1 MSDLET
7 RLVAIL
13 RDAPSLMTVMRIAR
27 DLGLPDWLIVSGA
40 VYQRVWN
47 HVTGRDPDYGV
58 RDYDLAYFDPDT
70 SYEAEDVHIKRA
82 ATAFPP
88 PLDALVEVRNQARV
102 HLWFHDHFGGDEP
115 YPPLA
120 NSAEALSRFL
130 APAFA
135 VGARLED
142 DERLS
147 IVAPFGLEDLFAL
160 RLQPNPLRDRAKGAG
175 WDKAIGSAKAR
186 WPEVTVIG

>member
-88 PLDALVEVRNQARV
+88 PFDALVGVDLQAIIAVIQVRRV
-102 HLWFHDHFGGDEP
+102 
-115 YPPLA
+115 
-120 NSAEALSRFL
+120 
-130 APAFA
+130 
-135 VGARLED
+135 
-142 DERLS
+142 
-147 IVAPFGLEDLFAL
+147 LFD
-160 RLQPNPLRDRAKGAG
+160 LQPGPVAVHGIGDRHQPRDVQAAAFNGLDDVGFHRRRHELLQRSQPTEGGQQVAVL
-175 WDKAIGSAKAR
+175 DVR
-186 WPEVTVIG
+186 LNL